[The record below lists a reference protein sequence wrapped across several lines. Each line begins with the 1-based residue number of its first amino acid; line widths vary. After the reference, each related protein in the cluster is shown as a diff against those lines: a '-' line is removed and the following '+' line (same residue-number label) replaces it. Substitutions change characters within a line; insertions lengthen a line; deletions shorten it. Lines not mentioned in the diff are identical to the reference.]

1 MTADCDTASESFAMI
16 KAGFNRETAGL
27 EEQTEQVSQALEYAF
42 DFVEKAFG
50 EDQELVVFITEL
62 SLSYYAIRFIS
73 DNGCSRYYR
82 YNRSLL
88 SGEQQREILQQIE
101 EMRKTNDSL

>member
-1 MTADCDTASESFAMI
+1 MI
-16 KAGFNRETAGL
+16 KAGFNRETAAL
-27 EEQTEQVSQALEYAF
+27 EEETEQVSQALECAF

-73 DNGCSRYYR
+73 DNGCPRYYR
-82 YNRSLL
+82 YNKTLL
-88 SGEQQREILQQIE
+88 SGEQQREILQQINE
-101 EMRKTNDSL
+101 LKGQ